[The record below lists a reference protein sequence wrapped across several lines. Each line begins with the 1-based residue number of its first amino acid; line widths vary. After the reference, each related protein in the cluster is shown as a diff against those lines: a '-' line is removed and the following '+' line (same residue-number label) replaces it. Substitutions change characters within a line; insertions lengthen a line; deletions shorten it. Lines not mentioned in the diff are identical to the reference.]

1 MSNVNRKMS
10 INDKRESKHASKS
23 NEVLTLV
30 PKMPKFCSLELS
42 GSFNVFLRSHMI
54 PLDLP
59 VKF

>member
-42 GSFNVFLRSHMI
+42 DSLNICLFEVTY
-54 PLDLP
+54 DTA
-59 VKF
+59 